1 MSIRTTDPSDR
12 ARGVLLAHPGCAAL
26 VAAGVRSLGLDWRC
40 TGSVWGEGLSPTI
53 LLFWVVS
60 GHVALA
66 DGSLAAAPG
75 DCLVVPPDIAKYL
88 TAPDGMLHAAYIH
101 VAMAPP
107 WTALAEGA
115 RVLPAGRSRHVAAVI
130 AALTD
135 ETLDEVGGGPARPL
149 AEVVLRYLA
158 MLTAGGLDAATQGE
172 RTALENLW
180 REVASDPAR
189 PWNVPALARRAG
201 LSEGHFHRRVQA
213 LFGRAPMALVRQ
225 LRLERA
231 ADLLRTTTAST
242 ADIADK
248 VGYSTG
254 FALSNALHRH
264 LGVRPQQLR
273 ELKTKANGTTLP

>member
-1 MSIRTTDPSDR
+1 MANSSISILTTDPSDR

-40 TGSVWGEGLSPTI
+40 PGSVWGEGLSPTI

-60 GHVALA
+60 GRVALA
-66 DGSLAAAPG
+66 DGSLVAAPG
-75 DCLVVPPDIAKYL
+75 DCLVVPPNIAKFL
-88 TAPDGMLHAAYIH
+88 TAPDGALHAAYIH
-101 VAMAPP
+101 VAMTPP
-107 WTALAEGA
+107 WTALALADGA

-130 AALTD
+130 AALVD

-149 AEVVLRYLA
+149 SEAVLRYLA
-158 MLTAGGLDAATQGE
+158 MLTAGGLDAAAQGE
-172 RTALENLW
+172 RTALEKLW
-180 REVASDPAR
+180 SEVASDPAR

-254 FALSNALHRH
+254 FALSNALRRH

-273 ELKTKANGTTLP
+273 EPKS